1 MEIKKKQPSE
11 LNLENVHNEL
21 AYSNHFQYKKH
32 LKYQVQML
40 HHQNIDSNSLGK
52 CWLHYKTNLIE
63 SKTIVPSYM

>member
-1 MEIKKKQPSE
+1 MKHYPSWTIQTNFTNHVTHMEIKKKQPSE

-52 CWLHYKTNLIE
+52 C
-63 SKTIVPSYM
+63 